1 MPENLAATVCNRRA
15 FPAAV
20 AEFGPWIR
28 GLFMPRATTCVFEG
42 REIGID
48 EALQL
53 RDDEGSSV
61 ALDFR
66 CGECDKRVRP
76 HRAGGATSAH
86 FEHLSR
92 NSGCSRSD
100 A

>member
-1 MPENLAATVCNRRA
+1 
-15 FPAAV
+15 
-20 AEFGPWIR
+20 
-28 GLFMPRATTCVFEG
+28 MPRATTCLFKK
-42 REIGID
+42 RKID
-48 EALQL
+48 VNEALDL

-61 ALDFR
+61 SLDFR
-66 CGECDKRVRP
+66 CVECEKRVRP
-76 HRAGGATSAH
+76 HKAGGATSAH